1 MQQLSGF
8 HVPLPRTVFYG
19 WWIVASSL
27 TLATLYSAFFFY
39 DFTLFVTP
47 IREELPEVGNAING
61 AFFAASMNSAIMSPV
76 LGAIFD
82 RRGPKM
88 VAGGGLALGGIG
100 FAIMGLMTEPWHLY
114 IGFTLAGFGPIVFFS
129 AAIPSVVN
137 WFFRMRGRAL
147 GICMAGLGLGGFL
160 TIPTLFVIEQVGW
173 RNTFLL
179 MAAIIAVLVPLMAIV
194 LRGAPENYGMRPD
207 GDPPTAAASG
217 VTELPEPVYGLTF
230 TQALRAPVFWF
241 LGTLFFLAFWCIGA
255 LTVHQSP
262 FMEAAGYSR
271 TDAAFA
277 VGAMAVITVVGR
289 VLAGWMADATDPR
302 RAAVLAF
309 VLQAVGISAFALSN
323 PDQNWYLVIF
333 LLAFSPGFGMITV
346 LQAALLATYLGRRAF
361 GVLQG
366 ILWTVTALAV
376 SVSPTVATFADN
388 SLGGMQNGF
397 LMFGAFSAI
406 GLILVY
412 LVLPR
417 PGIVRVR
424 GQSIVPPQPTSS
436 ATGG

>member
-1 MQQLSGF
+1 MQQRSGF
-8 HVPLPRTVFYG
+8 RIPLPRTVFYG
-19 WWIVASSL
+19 WWIVASAL
-27 TLATLYSAFFFY
+27 TLATIYSGFFFY

-47 IREELPEVGNAING
+47 IREDLPEVGNAING
-61 AFFAASMNSAIMSPV
+61 AFFATSINSAIMSPV

-88 VAGGGLALGGIG
+88 VAGGGLALGAIG
-100 FAIMGLMTEPWHLY
+100 FAIMGVMTEPWHLY
-114 IGFTLAGFGPIVFFS
+114 IGFSLAGFGPIVFFS

-160 TIPTLFVIEQVGW
+160 TIPTLFVIEQIGW
-173 RNTFLL
+173 RNTFLV
-179 MAAIIAVLVPLMAIV
+179 MAAVIAVLVPLMTII
-194 LRGAPENYGMRPD
+194 LRGTPEKYGMRPD
-207 GDPPTAAASG
+207 GDAPTVTASG
-217 VTELPEPVYGLTF
+217 VTELAEPMYGLTF

-277 VGAMAVITVVGR
+277 VGAMAIITVVGR

-323 PDQNWYLVIF
+323 PEQNWYLILF

-417 PGIVRVR
+417 PGIVRPR
-424 GQSIVPPQPTSS
+424 SGSIIPPPPASS

>member
-1 MQQLSGF
+1 MQQRSGF
-8 HVPLPRTVFYG
+8 RVPLPRTVFYG

-27 TLATLYSAFFFY
+27 ALATIYSAFFFY

-47 IREELPEVGNAING
+47 IRDELPEVGDAING

-160 TIPTLFVIEQVGW
+160 TIPTLFVIEQIGW
-173 RNTFLL
+173 RNTFLV
-179 MAAIIAVLVPLMAIV
+179 MAAVIAVLVPLMAII
-194 LRGAPENYGMRPD
+194 LRGSPENYGMRPD
-207 GDPPTAAASG
+207 GDPPTATASG
-217 VTELPEPVYGLTF
+217 VTDLPEPVYGLTF

-241 LGTLFFLAFWCIGA
+241 LGILFFLAFWCIGA

-277 VGAMAVITVVGR
+277 VGAMAIITVVGR

-309 VLQAVGISAFALSN
+309 ILQAVGISAFALSN
-323 PDQNWYLVIF
+323 PDQNWYLVLF

-376 SVSPTVATFADN
+376 SVAPTVATFADN

-424 GQSIVPPQPTSS
+424 VR
-436 ATGG
+436 

>member
-1 MQQLSGF
+1 MQQRSGF
-8 HVPLPRTVFYG
+8 RIPLPRTVFYG
-19 WWIVASSL
+19 WWIVASAL
-27 TLATLYSAFFFY
+27 TLATIYSGFFFY

-47 IREELPEVGNAING
+47 IREDLPEVGNAING
-61 AFFAASMNSAIMSPV
+61 AFFATSINSAIMSPV

-88 VAGGGLALGGIG
+88 VAGGGLALGAIG
-100 FAIMGLMTEPWHLY
+100 FAIMGVMTEPWHLY
-114 IGFTLAGFGPIVFFS
+114 IGFSLAGFGPIVFFS

-160 TIPTLFVIEQVGW
+160 TIPTLFVIEQIGW
-173 RNTFLL
+173 RNTFLV
-179 MAAIIAVLVPLMAIV
+179 MAAVIAVLVPLMTII
-194 LRGAPENYGMRPD
+194 LRGTPEKYGMRPD
-207 GDPPTAAASG
+207 GDAPTVTASG
-217 VTELPEPVYGLTF
+217 VTELAEPMYGLTF

-277 VGAMAVITVVGR
+277 VGAMAIITVVGR

-323 PDQNWYLVIF
+323 PDQNWYLILF

-417 PGIVRVR
+417 PGIVRPR
-424 GQSIVPPQPTSS
+424 SGSIIPPPPQSTTTHS
-436 ATGG
+436 